1 MHYNCLIVDDEEA
14 LAQATCE
21 YFNLFEVRTIYV
33 TNAEDCMKVLKTH
46 TVDVMLLDINLKQ
59 SSGFELCKKIRKEY
73 QIPILFISARTSDD
87 DVIIALN
94 IGGDD
99 YVKKPY
105 SLSILLAKV
114 KIMLKRYCANNIE
127 TKEDFY
133 DDGYLKID
141 FTKGMVFINEQA
153 ISLKAMEYKLLTYLV
168 KNKGRVIPKDELF
181 ENVWEDCITGD
192 GTLNVHIRYLREKIE
207 LNPNDPVYIKTVWG
221 RGYQFNDL
229 SIRKKI

>member
-1 MHYNCLIVDDEEA
+1 MQYNCLIVDDEEA

-21 YFNLFEVRTIYV
+21 YFNMFEVKTMYV
-33 TNAEDCMKVLKTH
+33 TNEEDCMKMLQEH
-46 TVDVMLLDINLKQ
+46 TVDVMLLDINLKDA
-59 SSGFELCKKIRKEY
+59 SGFDLCKNIRQNY

-114 KIMLKRYCANNIE
+114 KIMLKRYCNQVSDKKVESDI
-127 TKEDFY
+127 Y

-141 FTKGMVFINEQA
+141 FTKGIVYANGNQLI
-153 ISLKAMEYKLLTYLV
+153 LKAMEYKLLTYLV
-168 KNKGRVIPKDELF
+168 RNKGRIISKDELF
-181 ENVWEDCITGD
+181 ENV
-192 GTLNVHIRYLREKIE
+192 
-207 LNPNDPVYIKTVWG
+207 
-221 RGYQFNDL
+221 
-229 SIRKKI
+229 